1 MSKLSEQEFHV
12 QHVDRDLATG
22 DKVEP
27 EQQPVDKI
35 APLPV
40 SVDWA
45 RPNFENPGP
54 PIKLGHVTDKYNATI
69 AVEMSAGDV
78 AKGFLT
84 NCLNCRSFDPDGFQK
99 YLRAAEAR
107 NDREALAEIQRAKGA
122 MINSG
127 CSRRRIRRLPASCSP
142 IGLRRTMGPAH
153 LHRSMIGRCALLR
166 EGNPEWD
173 RSPDRRCT
181 SSSRRVA
188 ITAPPQRGSSDRSGR
203 RGPTFCSS
211 SWTSRSSPGRSRN
224 TLQR

>member
-107 NDREALAEIQRAKGA
+107 NDREALAEIQKAKGA
-122 MINSG
+122 MINFGVVTGKTAKELDLNAEAALRSLG
-127 CSRRRIRRLPASCSP
+127 QCRAWSDQLGTFQATHPAATCELFADRKAPNDGTRASTQKYDRT
-142 IGLRRTMGPAH
+142 LRAAQ
-153 LHRSMIGRCALLR
+153 GRK
-166 EGNPEWD
+166 P
-173 RSPDRRCT
+173 
-181 SSSRRVA
+181 
-188 ITAPPQRGSSDRSGR
+188 
-203 RGPTFCSS
+203 
-211 SWTSRSSPGRSRN
+211 
-224 TLQR
+224 